1 MVPYLIIFIISILVC
16 AAGEW
21 ALRRNRA
28 GGLLLCCVS
37 AAFPVFLAGAR
48 EYTVGTD
55 IATYGNYV
63 FKAACNARS
72 LFACVRAQRE
82 IDPLYKALAYI
93 VARFTNNPH
102 WFYFVTALIIC
113 GFTMAGLWYYKHWCS
128 ITLGWACFLFLFYG
142 DTLNTM
148 RQCLA
153 LAVVFAAFP
162 FFLEKK
168 YIRFAVFS
176 LAAIL
181 FHVTGIIAL
190 VLPVVYLLMK
200 KTPPRWLQFFLIIAC
215 MGLILFYSPLLRIVL
230 QMNLLPAKF
239 YRYIARGIALA
250 LNPTILRLPFLIPV
264 IMYYDRFCGFR
275 EIPGETAAAA
285 AAFGGSL
292 SHGGAESHGDA
303 EQAGEEGFDR
313 NALGMFVV
321 LMLLLEICTVQ
332 LRSVQAALYRI
343 SYYFGYYRFIAYSRL
358 VRILRRDN
366 RVIVAAALLCYLA
379 VLWYYQNVIQGNNQI
394 YPYVYSPGWFQL
406 DIPVMPE

>member
-1 MVPYLIIFIISILVC
+1 
-16 AAGEW
+16 
-21 ALRRNRA
+21 
-28 GGLLLCCVS
+28 
-37 AAFPVFLAGAR
+37 
-48 EYTVGTD
+48 
-55 IATYGNYV
+55 
-63 FKAACNARS
+63 
-72 LFACVRAQRE
+72 
-82 IDPLYKALAYI
+82 
-93 VARFTNNPH
+93 
-102 WFYFVTALIIC
+102 
-113 GFTMAGLWYYKHWCS
+113 
-128 ITLGWACFLFLFYG
+128 
-142 DTLNTM
+142 
-148 RQCLA
+148 
-153 LAVVFAAFP
+153 
-162 FFLEKK
+162 
-168 YIRFAVFS
+168 
-176 LAAIL
+176 
-181 FHVTGIIAL
+181 
-190 VLPVVYLLMK
+190 
-200 KTPPRWLQFFLIIAC
+200 
-215 MGLILFYSPLLRIVL
+215 
-230 QMNLLPAKF
+230 MNLLPAKF

-275 EIPGETAAAA
+275 EIPGETAAPAG
-285 AAFGGSL
+285 AFGGIL
-292 SHGGAESHGDA
+292 SHGGAESYGDA